1 MGDRITYD
9 DDGNPVVVKSRPPR
23 PGKAR
28 KSFSCPAGDVDVD
41 GCNTQTKQQKSNS
54 NTRTRGSFSGP
65 SCFTDTS
72 SSEGRLT
79 AIFEIEGKS
88 YDVVFEESKLSWTPV
103 GGTSSKAK
111 GDQAKDMISLF
122 KWLYIIA
129 KTQI

>member
-1 MGDRITYD
+1 MGDSITYD
-9 DDGNPVVVKSRPPR
+9 DEGNPMVVKSRPPR

-28 KSFSCPAGDVDVD
+28 KSFSGPSDDIG
-41 GCNTQTKQQKSNS
+41 GCITETKQQKSKVNS
-54 NTRTRGSFSGP
+54 RTRGSFSGS

-111 GDQAKDMISLF
+111 GEDEKQSHD
-122 KWLYIIA
+122 
-129 KTQI
+129 